1 MSARTQL
8 EHDRILTKLNENES
22 DVLSLLRAHKSGVE
36 ELVQA
41 AISAIVSTSL
51 EEVLFNNPKAVLAA
65 GECPVAFL
73 RALLTK

>member
-22 DVLSLLRAHKSGVE
+22 DVLSLLREHKSGVE
-36 ELVQA
+36 ELVQD

-51 EEVLFNNPKAVLAA
+51 DEVLFNNPNAVLAE